1 MRGCEHDGRGRGR
14 NQGEHSAG
22 SPRRHWGGGGWDR
35 EGGGRGRG
43 GRGDGLGGGD
53 FMRFGRMMAQGDLRL
68 VALWL
73 IKEQPRHGY
82 EIIKVLEEKTGGW
95 YAPSPGVVYPTLTY
109 LEEAGYVT
117 AQTDG
122 AKKLYT
128 ITDEGRAYL
137 DENPD
142 VVDVILARLS
152 ALADKVAQWRQGSS
166 HEHHDGR
173 RERGPRV
180 SRLVDAAVDNLR
192 DIASEKFAGDAD
204 AEARI
209 VDILARAASELRKA

>member
-1 MRGCEHDGRGRGR
+1 MFGMHGCEHDGRGRGSGHDER
-14 NQGEHSAG
+14 WAG
-22 SPRRHWGGGGWDR
+22 GPRRHWGGW
-35 EGGGRGRG
+35 GGGRGRG
-43 GRGDGLGGGD
+43 GMGGGD

-117 AQTDG
+117 AQVDG

-137 DENPD
+137 DANPD
-142 VVDVILARLS
+142 IVEVVLARLS
-152 ALADKVAQWRQGSS
+152 ALAEKVAQWRQGSS

-180 SRLVDAAVDNLR
+180 SRLVDAAIDNLR
-192 DIASEKFAGDAD
+192 DIASEKFADDAD

-209 VDILARAASELRKA
+209 VDILARAAGELRKA

>member
-1 MRGCEHDGRGRGR
+1 MRGCEHNGRGRDHD
-14 NQGEHSAG
+14 EHWAG
-22 SPRRHWGGGGWDR
+22 GPRRHWGGGGWGR

-43 GRGDGLGGGD
+43 GFGGGD

-117 AQTDG
+117 AQADG

-142 VVDVILARLS
+142 VVDVVMARLS
-152 ALADKVAQWRQGSS
+152 ALAEKVAQWRRHTSEERG
-166 HEHHDGR
+166 EHR
-173 RERGPRV
+173 ERERGPRV
-180 SRLVDAAVDNLR
+180 SRLVDAAIDNLR
-192 DIASEKFAGDAD
+192 DVAAERFGADAD
-204 AEARI
+204 TEARI
-209 VDILARAASELRKA
+209 VDILARAASELRKT

>member
-1 MRGCEHDGRGRGR
+1 MRGCEHGGRGRGR
-14 NQGEHSAG
+14 DHDERWAG
-22 SPRRHWGGGGWDR
+22 GPRGRWGGGWGR

-43 GRGDGLGGGD
+43 GMGGGD

-117 AQTDG
+117 AQADG

-180 SRLVDAAVDNLR
+180 SRLVDAAIDNLR
-192 DIASEKFAGDAD
+192 DIASEKFANDAD
-204 AEARI
+204 TEMRI
-209 VDILARAASELRKA
+209 VDILSRVASELRKV